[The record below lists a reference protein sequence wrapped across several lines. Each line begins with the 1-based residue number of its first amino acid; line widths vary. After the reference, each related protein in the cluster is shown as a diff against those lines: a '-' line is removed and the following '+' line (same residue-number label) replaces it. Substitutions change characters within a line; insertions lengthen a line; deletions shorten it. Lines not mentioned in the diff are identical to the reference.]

1 MKENEMKKSELK
13 QACCALALVLGGM
26 GGSHAAT
33 DPQSAVSAS
42 MQTDARSQTVD
53 PAWQVK
59 SRHGAWV
66 VLCKDSGS
74 ASNGGP
80 TAAPAVGGASP
91 CRAVQTLD
99 VKVGNTQQ
107 RLLSLSLTS
116 KGDGLAGEFVLP
128 FGLDLQQGMGL
139 RIDEGDAMTARFAT
153 CLPAGCVVRV
163 ELSREL
169 SRSLIGSRQLRLAF
183 RPLGSDKSTVT
194 ELSSQG
200 LAEALGALATR

>member
-1 MKENEMKKSELK
+1 MNQSEFK
-13 QACCALALVLGGM
+13 RVWCTLALVVVGM

-33 DPQSAVSAS
+33 EPQSAVSAS
-42 MQTDARSQTVD
+42 MQADARGQAVD
-53 PAWQVK
+53 PTWQVK

-74 ASNGGP
+74 AGSVSP
-80 TAAPAVGGASP
+80 SAAPVFGGVSP

-153 CLPAGCVVRV
+153 CLPTGCVVRV
-163 ELSREL
+163 ELSRDL
-169 SRSLIGSRQLRLAF
+169 SRSLISSRQLRLAF